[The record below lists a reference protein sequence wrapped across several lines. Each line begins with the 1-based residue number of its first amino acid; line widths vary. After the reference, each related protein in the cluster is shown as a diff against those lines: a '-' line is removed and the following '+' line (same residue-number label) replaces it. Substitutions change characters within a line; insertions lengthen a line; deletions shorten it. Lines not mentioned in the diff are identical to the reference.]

1 MQRRPCRAATRAAC
15 LFEVGGLAWRARL
28 VPSALASRR
37 RGVAAAQFSAV
48 RAGRSTSPRCH
59 AQAAL
64 GADACMCMFE
74 FVLCMFFMD
83 LALVCPSGWLGAK
96 VCGRGLGPARV
107 ARSRFCAFP
116 APAGRNSGARRRGS
130 GRIPHAPATPTSLEV
145 GCVAFLCWHLRSAR
159 FTAYTPRCPKPHP
172 RVSRGG
178 VADRS
183 ELVCA
188 RHMRA
193 CLPGALAPGCPQALR
208 A

>member
-37 RGVAAAQFSAV
+37 RGGAAAQFSAV

-59 AQAAL
+59 ARAAL
-64 GADACMCMFE
+64 GADACMCMSE

-107 ARSRFCAFP
+107 ARSRVCALPVP
-116 APAGRNSGARRRGS
+116 AEGNSRARRWGS
-130 GRIPHAPATPTSLEV
+130 GRIPHAPLTPLASGWGALR
-145 GCVAFLCWHLRSAR
+145 LCWHLRLAH
-159 FTAYTPRCPKPHP
+159 FTVHAPRCPKPHP

-193 CLPGALAPGCPQALR
+193 CLPGALAPGCPQALC